1 MSSLNPN
8 AEFTTVEKYTEA
20 PTQSVFE
27 MMDSR
32 HDYLAPGAD
41 PVFSDV
47 SPITYEF
54 TPQEDSEYGQIC
66 ENAYKYLMESEE
78 QALELFSSPLGE
90 EAMADAIGIGSCET
104 DMTANDVSSIVYKDN
119 SESSY
124 SIGCSSVAVNTAM
137 SLTMQNQLKCTMIST
152 YNQIINNQ
160 SSVQNLTIGISDS
173 TFQGDVSITG
183 SQTSVSDVQFVNVTD
198 VNVKSSL
205 SNQLETN
212 INQLQEA
219 VQESIA
225 ENTTIVSQGQK
236 SYQSVVNAICNS
248 AYSLN
253 IQDLVSQSIN
263 DICEV
268 QDNVLYISGSL
279 FEGDVNID
287 MSQELF
293 MNTVIENVVNNVTQE
308 IMVTA
313 GLATITTDQSSDQ
326 SKIVKGGGSGSTTVL
341 FGLSIAAVLC
351 CIMPFFRK
359 DPNIKTNHCRKVI
372 AFSAIVPTA
381 LFIWAIIT
389 WILNGGGFA
398 LTSWILNLVYFCW
411 LAYVFFR
418 LLPLHPEMFACSGD
432 ETSSLIDQFK
442 VGDTSSATNSFLDNF
457 KKLISKSSKAPP
469 ISQSTSSTAPL
480 LPSQTT
486 SSTAPLLPS
495 QTTSSTAPL
504 LPSQTTSSTAK
515 QTTAPQTPAPNT
527 AKQTT
532 APQTPAPNTAKQTT
546 APPKAPAPNTAKQTT
561 APQTP
566 APNTG

>member
-1 MSSLNPN
+1 
-8 AEFTTVEKYTEA
+8 
-20 PTQSVFE
+20 
-27 MMDSR
+27 
-32 HDYLAPGAD
+32 
-41 PVFSDV
+41 
-47 SPITYEF
+47 
-54 TPQEDSEYGQIC
+54 
-66 ENAYKYLMESEE
+66 
-78 QALELFSSPLGE
+78 
-90 EAMADAIGIGSCET
+90 
-104 DMTANDVSSIVYKDN
+104 
-119 SESSY
+119 
-124 SIGCSSVAVNTAM
+124 M
-137 SLTMQNQLKCTMIST
+137 SLVMQNQLSCTMIST

-160 SSVQNLTIGISDS
+160 SSVQNLTIGISDT
-173 TFQGDVSITG
+173 TFKGDVSITG
-183 SQTSVSDVQFVNVTD
+183 SQSSVSDVKFVNVTD

-268 QDNVLYISGSL
+268 QENVLYISGSL

-293 MNTVIENVVNNVTQE
+293 MNTVIENVVNNVTQQ

-351 CIMPFFRK
+351 CILPFFRK

-372 AFSAIVPTA
+372 AFSAIAPTV

-389 WILNGGGFA
+389 WLLNGGGFA
-398 LTSWILNLVYFCW
+398 LTSWILNLLYFCW

-442 VGDTSSATNSFLDNF
+442 V
-457 KKLISKSSKAPP
+457 KAA
-469 ISQSTSSTAPL
+469 S
-480 LPSQTT
+480 PSQTT

-495 QTTSSTAPL
+495 QSTSSAAPPSSQTTTSSAAPL
-504 LPSQTTSSTAK
+504 SSQTTTSSAAPLSSQTTSSTAK
-515 QTTAPQTPAPNT
+515 QTTAPP
-527 AKQTT
+527 
-532 APQTPAPNTAKQTT
+532 PAPNTAKQTT
-546 APPKAPAPNTAKQTT
+546 APPPAPNTAKQTT
-561 APQTP
+561 APPQAPATNTAKQTTVRQQST
-566 APNTG
+566 PNIG

>member
-20 PTQSVFE
+20 PTESIFE

-32 HDYLAPGAD
+32 YDYLAPDAD
-41 PVFSDV
+41 VVFPNVDT
-47 SPITYEF
+47 ITYEF
-54 TPQEDSEYGQIC
+54 EGDEAAEYGAIC
-66 ENAYKYLMESEE
+66 ENAYKALLESEE
-78 QALELFSSPLGE
+78 QARELFSSPIGE
-90 EAMADAIGIGSCET
+90 ESIADAIGIGSCET
-104 DMTANDVSSIVYKDN
+104 DMDKNDISNILYSDN

-124 SIGCSSVAVNTAM
+124 SIGCSAVAVNAAM
-137 SLTMQNQLKCTMIST
+137 NLTMQNQLSCTMIST
-152 YNQIINNQ
+152 YNQIINDDTGRQ
-160 SSVQNLTIGISDS
+160 TITIGISDT
-173 TFQGDVSITG
+173 TFKGDVNITG
-183 SQTSVSDVQFVNVTD
+183 SQSSVTDVKFVNVTD
-198 VNVKSSL
+198 VNVKSTL

-263 DICEV
+263 NICEE

-279 FEGDVNID
+279 FEGDVNIN

-293 MNTVIENVVNNVTQE
+293 MNTVIENVVNNVTEQ

-351 CIMPFFRK
+351 CILPFFRK

-372 AFSAIVPTA
+372 AFSAIAPTV

-389 WILNGGGFA
+389 WLLNGGGFA
-398 LTSWILNLVYFCW
+398 LTSWILNLLYFCW

-457 KKLISKSSKAPP
+457 KKLISKRPKIPS
-469 ISQSTSSTAPL
+469 
-480 LPSQTT
+480 PSQTT
-486 SSTAPLLPS
+486 SAPP
-495 QTTSSTAPL
+495 QTTSAP
-504 LPSQTTSSTAK
+504 PQT
-515 QTTAPQTPAPNT
+515 TPAPSQKT
-527 AKQTT
+527 PALPQT
-532 APQTPAPNTAKQTT
+532 TPAPTQTT
-546 APPKAPAPNTAKQTT
+546 PAPTQTTPAPTQKTPAPTQKTPAPTQTTPEPNTAT
-561 APQTP
+561 

>member
-20 PTQSVFE
+20 PTESIFE

-32 HDYLAPGAD
+32 YDYLAPDAD
-41 PVFSDV
+41 VVFPNVDT
-47 SPITYEF
+47 ITYEF
-54 TPQEDSEYGQIC
+54 EGDEAAEYGTIC
-66 ENAYKYLMESEE
+66 ENAYKALLESEE
-78 QALELFSSPLGE
+78 QARELFSSPIGE
-90 EAMADAIGIGSCET
+90 ESIADAIGIGSCET
-104 DMTANDVSSIVYKDN
+104 DMDKNDISNIIYSDN

-124 SIGCSSVAVNTAM
+124 SIGCSAVAVNAAM
-137 SLTMQNQLKCTMIST
+137 NLTMQNQLSCTMIST
-152 YNQIINNQ
+152 YNQIINDQ
-160 SSVQNLTIGISDS
+160 TGLQTITIGISDT
-173 TFQGDVSITG
+173 TFKGDVNITG
-183 SQTSVSDVQFVNVTD
+183 SQSSVTDVKFVNVTD

-263 DICEV
+263 NICEE

-279 FEGDVNID
+279 FEGDVNIN

-293 MNTVIENVVNNVTQE
+293 MNTVIENVVNNVTEQ

-351 CIMPFFRK
+351 CILPFFRK

-372 AFSAIVPTA
+372 AFSAIAPTV

-389 WILNGGGFA
+389 WLLNGGGFA
-398 LTSWILNLVYFCW
+398 LTSWILNLLYFCW

-442 VGDTSSATNSFLDNF
+442 V
-457 KKLISKSSKAPP
+457 KAA
-469 ISQSTSSTAPL
+469 S
-480 LPSQTT
+480 PSQTT
-486 SSTAPLLPS
+486 SSAAPPS
-495 QTTSSTAPL
+495 SQSTSSAAP
-504 LPSQTTSSTAK
+504 PSSQSTSSAAK
-515 QTTAPQTPAPNT
+515 QTTAPPQAPDPNTATTPPQAPAPNTATAPPQEPGPNT

-532 APQTPAPNTAKQTT
+532 VPPQEPGPNTAKQTT
-546 APPKAPAPNTAKQTT
+546 VRQQSTPNI
-561 APQTP
+561 
-566 APNTG
+566 G